1 MYSKNKGLT
10 DREYI
15 LTPPP
20 GYDGSRFRK
29 RSDGRDD
36 AFPMYSQHT
45 ERIRERNIPSPCTP
59 FQDYCA
65 NEEPTEYEECSCSA
79 DTVSDTSC
87 TPCKSEEKEGGIIS
101 FLQGIGGEELLLI
114 ALIIL
119 LCNDNKAGIET
130 ILILALLL
138 CVS

>member
-10 DREYI
+10 DRDYT

-20 GYDGSRFRK
+20 GYDGSRFRR

-36 AFPMYSQHT
+36 AFPMYSEPPQ
-45 ERIRERNIPSPCTP
+45 RIRKKPEPPPCPLCDDCPVTNDGP
-59 FQDYCA
+59 PESC
-65 NEEPTEYEECSCSA
+65 ECQ
-79 DTVSDTSC
+79 SDDSW
-87 TPCKSEEKEGGIIS
+87 EEKPCEKEAEKEKKLLS

-119 LCNDNKAGIET
+119 LAKDGKAGIET
-130 ILILALLL
+130 VLILALLL
-138 CVS
+138 CIS

>member
-1 MYSKNKGLT
+1 MYSKSKGLT
-10 DREYI
+10 DRGFT

-36 AFPMYSQHT
+36 AFPSYSQS
-45 ERIRERNIPSPCTP
+45 NISPPPIQEHIEAPIEEQPPCI
-59 FQDYCA
+59 
-65 NEEPTEYEECSCSA
+65 EEPEAPICISEPVCHINDRKKEKNEKENPLTAFLQSL
-79 DTVSDTSC
+79 
-87 TPCKSEEKEGGIIS
+87 KSEDI
-101 FLQGIGGEELLLI
+101 LLI

-119 LCNDNKAGIET
+119 LAGTDKNNGIET

-138 CVS
+138 CIR